1 VEQNLKDF
9 KMFTYFLFVLPP
21 MLIAMWAQWR
31 VQHSFAV
38 ASRQPSRMS
47 GAATA
52 RLLLDEAGL
61 QNVPIEKT
69 EGFLSDHYD
78 AHRNILRLSA
88 PVFHGQTLAA
98 AGIAAHEAGHAIQDA
113 KQYLPLVIRNAAVP
127 VAAFGSNTAFLFL
140 VLGGVFA
147 SMPLIWLGII
157 LFALA
162 VVFQIVNLPVEF
174 DASARAKR
182 LLVERGIVS
191 VHDMPYVNSVLNA
204 AAMTYVAATLQG
216 VMTLLYFLSIF
227 SGRDRE

>member
-1 VEQNLKDF
+1 
-9 KMFTYFLFVLPP
+9 
-21 MLIAMWAQWR
+21 MLLAMWAQWR
-31 VQHSFAV
+31 VQNSFAI
-38 ASRQPSRMS
+38 ASRQPSRLS

-61 QNVPIEKT
+61 QSVPVEKT

-78 AHRNILRLSA
+78 AHRNVLRLSA
-88 PVFHGQTLAA
+88 PVYYGQTLAA
-98 AGIAAHEAGHAIQDA
+98 AGIAAHEAGHAMQDA
-113 KQYLPLVIRNAAVP
+113 QNYLPLVVRNAAVP

-147 SMPLIWLGII
+147 SLPLIWLGIV
-157 LFALA
+157 LFSLA
-162 VVFQIVNLPVEF
+162 VFFQIVNLPVEF

-191 VHDMPYVNSVLNA
+191 VQEMPYINRVLNA

-216 VMTLLYFLSIF
+216 VMTLLYYLSIF
-227 SGRDRE
+227 SGNDRE